1 MDACRCCR
9 VAGWIHHIRP
19 INELIER
26 LFVCKVIRL
35 KFVSFFSSSNNGG
48 KNSSPALRRAWEM
61 VCLRVC
67 VCREKGVCLYGAQR
81 GTALQ
86 FKSRG

>member
-9 VAGWIHHIRP
+9 VVGWIHHIRP

-48 KNSSPALRRAWEM
+48 KTAVRPLKSLGDG
-61 VCLRVC
+61 VC
-67 VCREKGVCLYGAQR
+67 VCVCMQGKR
-81 GTALQ
+81 SVFIWRTARDC
-86 FKSRG
+86 FAV

>member
-9 VAGWIHHIRP
+9 VVGWIHHIRP
-19 INELIER
+19 TNELIER

-48 KNSSPALRRAWEM
+48 KNSSPASEELERL
-61 VCLRVC
+61 CVC
-67 VCREKGVCLYGAQR
+67 VCVYAGKKVCVYMAQR